1 VRAEASG
8 GDATPSTA
16 RTNAPTHSAP
26 THSLSHS
33 RTFALSHSSLRS
45 RFAPSPTGALH
56 LGNARTALLAWL
68 QARAAGGAFVM
79 RVEDLDFGRVRP
91 GFMERQLDEL
101 RWLGLDWDEGPDV
114 GGPFAPYVQSA
125 RQDRYES
132 ALRALAERGLLFECT
147 CSRRDIAQAASAPHA
162 GDEGPRYAGTCRERR
177 VPASAPSITAHGRG
191 DFALR
196 MRVEPEEIRFADGVM
211 GMQRFDP
218 AAEGD
223 FVVRR
228 KDGVAAYQLAVV
240 VDDAAMRITHVLR
253 GADLLS
259 STARQILLYRVLDLP
274 APGFAHVPL
283 MLGPDGER
291 LAKRHGAVSLGELR
305 EAGVAPERV
314 TGWLAATCGLAQP
327 GEAIAPAALVPR
339 FDPARIPP
347 LPTTVSDAMVAG
359 LFGDEG
365 REMDAPDPPNRP

>member
-1 VRAEASG
+1 M
-8 GDATPSTA
+8 
-16 RTNAPTHSAP
+16 
-26 THSLSHS
+26 
-33 RTFALSHSSLRS
+33 LRG

-68 QARAAGGAFVM
+68 HARAAGGAFVM

-91 GFMERQLDEL
+91 GFMERQMEEL

-114 GGPFAPYVQSA
+114 GGPFAPYVQSE
-125 RQDRYES
+125 RQARYEA
-132 ALRALAERGLLFECT
+132 ALRRLAERGLLFECT

-162 GDEGPRYAGTCRERR
+162 GEEGPRYAGTCRARR
-177 VPASAPSITAHGRG
+177 VDPAVPSLTEHGRSR
-191 DFALR
+191 FALR
-196 MRVEPEEIRFADGVM
+196 VRVDPAQVRFRDGVM
-211 GMQRFDP
+211 GEQCFDP

-240 VDDAAMRITHVLR
+240 VDDAAMGITHVLR

-259 STARQILLYRVLDLP
+259 STARQILLYDALAVP
-274 APGFAHVPL
+274 APDFLHVPL

-305 EAGVAPERV
+305 DAGVAPERV
-314 TGWLAATCGLAQP
+314 AGCLAATCGLAAE
-327 GEAIAPAALVPR
+327 GEAVAPRALVAR
-339 FDPARIPP
+339 FDPARLSPA
-347 LPTTVSDAMVAG
+347 PTTVTDGVLLRLSASA
-359 LFGDEG
+359 
-365 REMDAPDPPNRP
+365 R